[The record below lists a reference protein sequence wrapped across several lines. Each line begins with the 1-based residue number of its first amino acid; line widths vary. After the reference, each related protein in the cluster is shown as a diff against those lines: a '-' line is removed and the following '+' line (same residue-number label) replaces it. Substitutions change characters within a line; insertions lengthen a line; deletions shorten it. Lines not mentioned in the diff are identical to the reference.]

1 MLSRLAVNRIASL
14 TSNVVRSPTRH
25 VFARQSATLS
35 LEIAEMTKVRRKT
48 VGWWL
53 IFCSGMAYG
62 TVVIGGVTRLTESGL
77 SMVNWHLFKETPPVN
92 GDAWEKEFA
101 RYKQFPEFKL
111 YNTDI
116 SLEEFRRIWM
126 MEWTHRQAGRI
137 VGGVFLLPACY
148 FWYKGFF
155 VKSMKIRVPIF
166 GALILS
172 QGLIGWWM
180 VKSGLDQETAE
191 KYNKP
196 KVSHYRLA
204 THLGTAF
211 ALYSL
216 LFWTGLSHLK
226 PPQALPATSDLL
238 KLKRMA
244 TASKFLIFVTA
255 ISGAF
260 VAGLDAGLIYNTYP
274 LMGKKFIPSD
284 LLAQKPIWKNFLE
297 NPTTTQWDHRI
308 LGHLAFST
316 AMFGWYYAKK
326 VNNPRLYRAACILV
340 GALAIQITLG
350 VFTLMSNVPKPLA
363 SAHQASALALLTSAL
378 YMSHETKLIRRL
390 PK

>member
-25 VFARQSATLS
+25 LFVRQSASLS
-35 LEIAEMTKVRRKT
+35 LEIAEMQKFPRKA

-53 IFCSGMAYG
+53 ICCSGLTYG
-62 TVVIGGVTRLTESGL
+62 TVVIGGVTRLTQSGL
-77 SMVNWHLFKETPPVN
+77 SMVNWHLFKELPPMEMA
-92 GDAWEKEFA
+92 DWEREFEN
-101 RYKQFPEFKL
+101 YKKFPEFKL
-111 YNTDI
+111 MNSNI
-116 SLEEFRRIWM
+116 SMEDFRRIWL
-126 MEWTHRQAGRI
+126 MEWFHRMAGRT
-137 VGGVFLLPACY
+137 VGAVFLLPACF
-148 FWYKGFF
+148 FWYKGYF
-155 VKSMKIRVPIF
+155 VKSMKVRVPIF
-166 GALILS
+166 GALILT

-191 KYNKP
+191 RYNEP

-226 PPQALPATSDLL
+226 PPQALPVTSDLL

-260 VAGLDAGLIYNTYP
+260 VAGLDAGLTYNTYP
-274 LMGKKFIPSD
+274 LMGKRFIPSD

-308 LGHLAFST
+308 LGHVAFST
-316 AMFGWYYAKK
+316 AMFGWYYAQR
-326 VNNPRLYRAACILV
+326 VGNRRLTTAANILLV
-340 GALAIQITLG
+340 ALGFQITLG
-350 VFTLMSNVPKPLA
+350 VLTLMSNVPKPLA